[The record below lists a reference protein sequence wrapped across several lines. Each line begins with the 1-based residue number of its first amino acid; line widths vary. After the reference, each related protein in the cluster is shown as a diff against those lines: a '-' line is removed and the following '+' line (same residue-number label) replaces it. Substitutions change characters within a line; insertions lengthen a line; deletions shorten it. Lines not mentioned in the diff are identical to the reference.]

1 MEQAKA
7 KSTLNQ
13 NKKCRIISATKNSPG
28 TVAVLFFAF
37 VGIADIARR
46 TLNLALCIF
55 DWSMPAIA
63 IPIFCSKTATFATKH
78 VF

>member
-1 MEQAKA
+1 M
-7 KSTLNQ
+7 
-13 NKKCRIISATKNSPG
+13 SATKNGPG
-28 TVAVLFFAF
+28 TVAVLLFAF

-55 DWSMPAIA
+55 DWSMPAII